1 MFDFL
6 PHFLLTDG
14 AFASE
19 LIERTASTRRV
30 QGIVQLSLAPAFL
43 LGAIA
48 ALLNVVNFRLTW
60 IVERV
65 HSIEEAVDKR
75 VAGREA
81 EELPA
86 LRKRRFLAQSAVN
99 LSAAAALTI
108 CLVIALLF
116 ISAFIRPQIGTLVA
130 VFWIVTMVQLVAALL
145 LFLLETR
152 AATRSPRQLR
162 RESREILKRREE
174 TSEARIESPQQD

>member
-6 PHFLLTDG
+6 PHFLLTGG

-19 LIERTASTRRV
+19 LLERTASTLRV
-30 QGIVQLSLAPAFL
+30 QQIVQLSLAPAFL

-48 ALLNVVNFRLTW
+48 ALLNVVNMRLTW

-65 HSIEEAVDKR
+65 HRIEDAVDKGT
-75 VAGREA
+75 AGRKS

-86 LRKRRFLAQSAVN
+86 LKKRRSLAQTAVN
-99 LSAAAALTI
+99 LSTAAALTI
-108 CLVIALLF
+108 CFVIALLF

-162 RESREILKRREE
+162 RESREILKRREDE
-174 TSEARIESPQQD
+174 QAES